1 MRLFEINSTGDGRS
15 ILSVIQG
22 LANRPGK
29 EIPSELP
36 FSSFKNLI
44 KGDEVGIG
52 TPAALVAFKN
62 KEDPTGDVISDIKD
76 DGQGNFTVILNTK
89 KKKDQQ
95 QGATVSKPTGPSVD
109 AMASS
114 NSKQLQ
120 PNI

>member
-1 MRLFEINSTGDGRS
+1 MRLFELDSSGDGRAV
-15 ILSVIQG
+15 LSVIQG

-29 EIPSELP
+29 EMPAELP
-36 FSSFKNLI
+36 FQAFKNLI
-44 KGDEVGIG
+44 RGDEIGVG
-52 TPAALVAFKN
+52 TPNALIAFKN
-62 KEDPTGDVISDIKD
+62 KEDPSGDVFDIKD

-89 KKKDQQ
+89 KKKDQP
-95 QGATVSKPTGPSVD
+95 QGSTVSKPTGPSVD